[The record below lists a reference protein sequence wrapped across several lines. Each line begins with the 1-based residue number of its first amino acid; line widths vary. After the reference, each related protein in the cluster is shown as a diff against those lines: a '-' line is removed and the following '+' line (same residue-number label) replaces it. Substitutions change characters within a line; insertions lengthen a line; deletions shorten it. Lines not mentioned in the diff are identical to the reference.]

1 MKLRMGFV
9 SNSSSSSFIIKN
21 VNNDEVAIYNK
32 RTKEWEC
39 WTAHNILEWVKSMI
53 KREQKRNGEEITER
67 FLNSLENELHID
79 TIENVKD
86 KLNLPYWYAG
96 YQISYPSN
104 WVLYDTTDNF
114 ISYEMADKIVKKF
127 GIKTYETH
135 MG

>member
-1 MKLRMGFV
+1 MKIRNGFV

-21 VNNDEVAIYNK
+21 VNNEEVAVYNK

-39 WTAHNILEWVKSMI
+39 WTAHDILEWVKSMM
-53 KREQKRNGEEITER
+53 KRERKRNGDEITER

-96 YQISYPSN
+96 CQIGYPSN

-114 ISYEMADKIVKKF
+114 ISYELAEKIVKKF
-127 GIKTYETH
+127 DIGTYETH

>member
-32 RTKEWEC
+32 HTKEWEC
-39 WTAHNILEWVKSMI
+39 WTAHDILEWVKSMI

-79 TIENVKD
+79 TIENAKD